1 MCLSLQP
8 DAVERVADRDIVCYK
23 VVEKRSR
30 STHYRTYYRGKKIE
44 IGKTYNSSLKKYTD
58 VWGRTVVE
66 KGLHSFKTKT
76 DVFDLYKKTR
86 KSSTPMFVV
95 KCIIPKRALYY
106 AGTFGKSRSYASNKL
121 IYKEIVYTWK
131 TYKL

>member
-1 MCLSLQP
+1 MCLTLDSS
-8 DAVERVADRDIVCYK
+8 AVERVADRDIVCYK
-23 VVEKRSR
+23 VVNKSIRSVY
-30 STHYRTYYRGKKIE
+30 YRTFYRGNKIE

-58 VWGRTVVE
+58 VWKRSIVE
-66 KGLHSFKTKT
+66 KGLHSFFTKT

-95 KCIIPKRALYY
+95 KCIIPKGSLYY
-106 AGTFGKSRSYASNKL
+106 AGTFGKSRSYASNRI

-131 TYKL
+131 TY